1 MHLSQREML
10 PRNVRGPVSILS
22 SVCHACSCKLVPPP
36 FWISLFCPR
45 LRSHRTSVWEG
56 TEEMR
61 RAEQGSVSLTP
72 LLKVQGTGSAGRG
85 QSDALKQERSSRCPF
100 LSATLSIAFPRW
112 KKYLFSPQ
120 RPLSA

>member
-1 MHLSQREML
+1 MS
-10 PRNVRGPVSILS
+10 VLS

-36 FWISLFCPR
+36 FWINLFCPR

-72 LLKVQGTGSAGRG
+72 LLKVQGIGSAGRG
-85 QSDALKQERSSRCPF
+85 QSDALSRSAPLGAPSSRPPSALPFPAGRNACFLLKDPQCP
-100 LSATLSIAFPRW
+100 
-112 KKYLFSPQ
+112 K
-120 RPLSA
+120 